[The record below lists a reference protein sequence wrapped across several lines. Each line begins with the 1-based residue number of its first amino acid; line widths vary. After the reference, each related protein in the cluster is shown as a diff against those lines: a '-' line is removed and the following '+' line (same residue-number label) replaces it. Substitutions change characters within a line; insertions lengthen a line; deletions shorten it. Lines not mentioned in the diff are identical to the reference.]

1 MRGGA
6 IFLLAIGQ
14 LLPHSSAPSP
24 LVYAREDSPNRS
36 EQNATAST
44 SEIDQMVHEYMT
56 HVETLVELLHSDKH
70 TQKSTDIITKGR
82 EAFNKA
88 LAAFP
93 DETVVH
99 AHALFAKI
107 CVKVGLYDEATN
119 LFDEA
124 IRRARLSLEVEQIDP
139 STRAETEGLVSQL
152 YLERNR
158 SHNQFIES
166 KVLQWHT
173 ANDQIYKGGI
183 PPETSPWHPLS
194 YVELQLGIFPLP
206 NPQTLFEKATLITL
220 TLDSPDEEIQEM
232 KSGDE
237 KALNA
242 TARAWEAYESYQ
254 KSQSLAFGA
263 YTHGKKRHLA
273 GGQPCRDGG
282 YGLVVGGTAWSKS
295 AWKSN
300 PFSYDK
306 TKDAGQSD
314 DLYMGIITFQNVLIS
329 GRDAVIS
336 GYGNNCNVFA
346 RHAYVNLPNNIPLV
360 TAWETPIFDTTIED
374 NPMWTTYIPEG
385 DTSAFGGSVGKDNNG
400 NDALLISD
408 PRSNNAVFDSVI
420 LLSGYASENYFHFIT
435 EVLPSLVVMR
445 NRIKDIINQERTEA
459 NDVVV
464 VPNLQYEFV
473 EGFLRL
479 LLPEAFD
486 DEGKLSP
493 HIVQWG
499 PWKKP
504 GMENGGANYFTS
516 THPIA
521 YTKRLATVMWDQPK
535 KAPSPLSGPAHC
547 LTPKPLIRAIQRV
560 VFKSVDSPA
569 SHLPKRIVYCSRSS
583 SATRKLA
590 EEDELMSRLRQIASK
605 EGAELI
611 VFEKQATT
619 DATAP
624 SPLAAV
630 KDAIQLFQ
638 SATVVVGVHGA
649 SLANIAFSRKG
660 TTVIEI
666 GFGIPQAGHYLH
678 LAESL
683 ELKYV
688 GIRLK
693 QNSRSFGAIEVSLPE
708 GGVDEIA
715 NAVVEGL
722 ERAERRDGGDEL

>member
-1 MRGGA
+1 MHRPIMRGA
-6 IFLLAIGQ
+6 IFILAIGQ
-14 LLPHSSAPSP
+14 LFPHSSVPSAKF
-24 LVYAREDSPNRS
+24 V
-36 EQNATAST
+36 NAIEAS
-44 SEIDQMVHEYMT
+44 SDQLKIDQMVDEYMT
-56 HVETLVELLHSDKH
+56 HLETLVQLLHTDEH
-70 TQKSTDIITKGR
+70 KSTDIIAKGR
-82 EAFNKA
+82 EAFDKA
-88 LAAFP
+88 LKSFP

-119 LFDEA
+119 LFEEA
-124 IRRARLSLEVEQIDP
+124 IRRARLSLSSEEQIDP
-139 STRAETEGLVSQL
+139 SSREETESLVSQL
-152 YLERNR
+152 YLERSR
-158 SHNQFIES
+158 SHNLLIES

-173 ANDQIYKGGI
+173 ANEQIYMGGI

-206 NPQTLFEKATLITL
+206 HPQTLFEKATLITL
-220 TLDSPDEEIQEM
+220 TLDSPKEEIQEM
-232 KSGDE
+232 KPGD
-237 KALNA
+237 KTALNA

-263 YTHGKKRHLA
+263 YTHGKKRYLA

-282 YGLVVGGTAWSKS
+282 YGLVVGGTAWAKS
-295 AWKSN
+295 AWRSN

-336 GYGNNCNVFA
+336 TYGSNCNVFA
-346 RHAYVNLPNNIPLV
+346 RHPYVNLPNNIPLV
-360 TAWETPIFDTTIED
+360 TAWETPIFEMTIED
-374 NPMWTTYIPEG
+374 NPMWATYIPEG
-385 DTSAFGGSVGKDNNG
+385 DTSAFGGHVGKDSNG
-400 NDALLISD
+400 NDALLIPD
-408 PRSNNAVFDSVI
+408 PRSNNAVFDTAI
-420 LLSGYASENYFHFIT
+420 LLSGYASQNYFHFIT

-445 NRIKDIINQERTEA
+445 NRIKDIIKQEHTDV

-486 DEGKLSP
+486 DEGRLSP

-504 GMENGGANYFTS
+504 SVGNSGIGGS
-516 THPIA
+516 TYSLSAHPIVF
-521 YTKRLATVMWDQPK
+521 TKQLATVMWDQPK

-547 LTPKPLIRAIQRV
+547 LTPKPLIRAMQRV
-560 VFKSVDSPA
+560 VLKSVDKPTSQL
-569 SHLPKRIVYCSRSS
+569 SNMIVYCSRSS
-583 SATRKLA
+583 SSTRKLA
-590 EEDELMSRLRQIASK
+590 EEDELVSRLRQIASK
-605 EGAELI
+605 EGAELV
-611 VFEKQATT
+611 VFEKQAVT
-619 DATAP
+619 DATAT
-624 SPLAAV
+624 SPLADV
-630 KDAIQLFQ
+630 KDTIRLFR

-683 ELKYV
+683 ELNYV

-693 QNSRSFGAIEVSLPE
+693 KNSRSFGATEVSLPE
-708 GGVDEIA
+708 AGVDNIA

-722 ERAERRDGGDEL
+722 LRNKRRGPDEL